1 MNALRRRWDALN
13 LRYMAL
19 SRRERLLV
27 ALSLLLVPALA
38 AKMLFADP
46 QWARVRNLEKGLA
59 TQGATVADLKNQL
72 AVLQR
77 QLSSDPDADKK
88 AELGT
93 LTADRSKLDDQL
105 LQAGATLV
113 RPEQM
118 NGLLERL
125 LARHS
130 GLRLV
135 SLKTLAPASVLKTAA
150 AGEGGK
156 GGGEKPEQRLFDLYR
171 HGVELRLEGGYS
183 ALQAYLEQ
191 LERTP
196 QRLLWE
202 RVDFR
207 VIDYPRAEMT
217 LTVFTLSPERTW
229 LAL

>member
-1 MNALRRRWDALN
+1 MNALSHRWDMLN
-13 LRYMAL
+13 VRYMAL

-27 ALSLLLVPALA
+27 ALSLLLVPALL

-46 QWARVRNLEKGLA
+46 QWARVRTLERSLA
-59 TQGATVADLKNQL
+59 TQGSALADLKIQL
-72 AVLQR
+72 ATLQR
-77 QLSSDPDADKK
+77 QLGSDPDADKK

-93 LTADRSKLDDQL
+93 LTADRSKLDEQL
-105 LQAGATLV
+105 LQAGSTLV

-135 SLKTLAPASVLKTAA
+135 SLKTLAPVSVLKPAA
-150 AGEGGK
+150 PSEGGK
-156 GGGEKPEQRLFDLYR
+156 AAGKPEQRLFDLYR
-171 HGVELRLEGGYS
+171 HDVEIRLEGSY
-183 ALQAYLEQ
+183 AELQAYLEQ

-202 RVDFR
+202 RVDYR
-207 VIDYPRAEMT
+207 VIDHPRAEMT
-217 LTVFTLSPERTW
+217 LVVFTLSPERTW